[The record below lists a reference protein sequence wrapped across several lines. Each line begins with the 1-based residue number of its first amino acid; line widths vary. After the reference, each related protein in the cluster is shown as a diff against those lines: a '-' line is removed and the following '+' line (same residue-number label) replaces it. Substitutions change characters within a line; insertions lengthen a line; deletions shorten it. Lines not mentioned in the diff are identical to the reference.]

1 MRVSYKVLC
10 DSDISKELLLE
21 ELLSNEKVLKTIKS
35 EFAKGYR
42 NIEVVQSKSD
52 GSNSNGNHESNGS
65 NTVST
70 TLSIQSIKKIYS
82 FIVNKDDY
90 ADLLTFAEE
99 DAKEKKLLKKEC
111 QRVELV
117 DIETI

>member
-1 MRVSYKVLC
+1 MDGEMRVSYKVLC

-42 NIEVVQSKSD
+42 NIEVVESKS
-52 GSNSNGNHESNGS
+52 
-65 NTVST
+65 NTT
-70 TLSIQSIKKIYS
+70 NDNNIATATLSIQSIKKIHS
-82 FIVNKDDY
+82 FVVNKDDY

-117 DIETI
+117 DIEIV